1 MWDEDYKEAVSQF
14 LNSVDRELNAFLH
27 ARKAEEYEPAVQ
39 LIINAQDRGNR
50 LHITGI
56 GKPGHV
62 STYMASLAIAQKPFE
77 AERWHPI
84 IIVIYISPLSRPAS
98 PLRAAGHN
106 ITPAVK
112 SL

>member
-56 GKPGHV
+56 GKPGDV
-62 STYMASLAIAQKPFE
+62 S
-77 AERWHPI
+77 R
-84 IIVIYISPLSRPAS
+84 
-98 PLRAAGHN
+98 
-106 ITPAVK
+106 
-112 SL
+112 